1 VDHDV
6 YNPHTQ
12 RFERGKPEPKNRC
25 VETMTKMEFHHHLY
39 VRVWSNCEQ
48 PDRALAN
55 FMGPDEKV
63 VAVINSVLEVRLRS
77 LTELLEYLR
86 DELENLDHVAAY
98 EIVDS
103 EGQGVVVYPDW
114 K

>member
-1 VDHDV
+1 M
-6 YNPHTQ
+6 
-12 RFERGKPEPKNRC
+12 KNRC
-25 VETMTKMEFHHHLY
+25 VEMMTKMEFHHLY

-48 PDRALAN
+48 PDLALAN
-55 FMGPDEKV
+55 FMGPDERVVKV
-63 VAVINSVLEVRLRS
+63 ITDVMEVRFLT
-77 LTELLEYLR
+77 LTESLEYLR